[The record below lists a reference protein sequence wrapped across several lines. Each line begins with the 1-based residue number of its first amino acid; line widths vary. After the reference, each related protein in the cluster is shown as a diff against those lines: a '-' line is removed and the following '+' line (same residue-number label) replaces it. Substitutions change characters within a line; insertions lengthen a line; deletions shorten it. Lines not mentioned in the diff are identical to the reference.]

1 MFYLGGRYG
10 RRRVCYV
17 RQSHVDWDELKYLK
31 RDSFAPEFL
40 AWAGVCSRGK
50 TKLRIIDK
58 GVKVAPII
66 MFVVL

>member
-1 MFYLGGRYG
+1 M
-10 RRRVCYV
+10 CYV
-17 RQSHVDWDELKYLK
+17 RQPNFDWDELHYLK
-31 RDSFAPEFL
+31 RDSFVPEFM

-58 GVKVAPII
+58 GVKVAPTI